1 MDKKCM
7 CSCGLV
13 SVVVSGVLVL
23 LLVNSGVSEYVNSTT
38 NIFGKNFNEG
48 FQFSTRIPKKP
59 FTKKNNFL
67 SFETKDE
74 NIEVYR
80 TEM

>member
-1 MDKKCM
+1 M

-13 SVVVSGVLVL
+13 SAVVSGLLVL

-38 NIFGKNFNEG
+38 NIFNKNFNEG
-48 FQFSTRIPKKP
+48 FQFSTRMPKKP
-59 FTKKNNFL
+59 FAKKNNFL

-74 NIEVYR
+74 NIEV
-80 TEM
+80 

>member
-1 MDKKCM
+1 MDKMCM
-7 CSCGLV
+7 CSCGFV

-23 LLVNSGVSEYVNSTT
+23 LLANSGVSEYVNSTT
-38 NIFGKNFNEG
+38 DNFGKNFNEG

-59 FTKKNNFL
+59 FANKNNFL

-74 NIEVYR
+74 NIEVC
-80 TEM
+80 